1 MARTKNNKPD
11 VTFKSSKNIPFQRWY
26 PYAEGYSTDFVKALI
41 NENTFGKGYIYEPFA
56 GTGTTI
62 FASDQEGYSTY
73 YSEINPVL
81 RFLIDT
87 KIEIQSLPKE
97 KRVLLCQK
105 LAEHDD
111 IFIKCLH
118 CEKNVELK
126 KTYKQVFGDSTYF
139 PKDTFDA
146 ILRLKTYIESIN
158 DNLVKRILDIAV
170 FSCLIPISYLKKQGD
185 LRFKTA
191 KELSKD
197 TVVFKDLL
205 SQRIAIIKEDISSN
219 IALNHNHL
227 LIAEN
232 AKDIGSVFQ
241 SEGISGII
249 TSPPYLN
256 GTNYIR
262 NTKLEL
268 WYLGYLKAD
277 NDLRKYRDAIL
288 TSGINDVIL
297 SHKIPADFLDKSP
310 LLRCTL
316 NELQKDA
323 YDKRIPIMAL
333 HYFAEMY
340 QVFFGVKHL
349 LKDNAILLLD
359 LGDSIFNNIHVKTDK
374 ILIELFQNMG
384 YIFEGEDLLR
394 TRKSR
399 NGDLLSQVL
408 LKFRYIKHEK

>member
-1 MARTKNNKPD
+1 MVRAKNNKPD
-11 VTFKSSKNIPFQRWY
+11 VTFRSSKNIPFQRWY

-41 NENTFGKGYIYEPFA
+41 NENSFAEGYIYEPFA

-62 FASDQEGYSTY
+62 FASDQLGYSTF

-87 KIEIQSLPKE
+87 KIEIQTLPKE
-97 KRVLLCQK
+97 KRILLCQQ
-105 LAEHDD
+105 LSEHDD
-111 IFIKCLH
+111 IFVRSLQ
-118 CEKNVELK
+118 CEKNVKLE
-126 KTYKQVFGDSTYF
+126 KTYKLVFGSSTYF
-139 PKDTFDA
+139 PKETFDT
-146 ILRLKTYIESIN
+146 ILRLKTYIESLN
-158 DNLVKRILDIAV
+158 DDLIKRILDIAV
-170 FSCLIPISYLKKQGD
+170 FSCLIPVSYLKKQGD

-197 TVVFKDLL
+197 NVNFKELL
-205 SQRIAIIKEDISSN
+205 CQRISIIKEDICSN
-219 IALNHNHL
+219 IALEHNHL
-227 LIAEN
+227 LIVEN
-232 AKDIGSVFQ
+232 AKDVGNVSQ
-241 SEGISGII
+241 NTEISGII

-268 WYLGYLKAD
+268 WYLGYLRAD

-297 SHKIPADFLDKSP
+297 SNKIPSDFLDKSP
-310 LLRCTL
+310 LLKRTL
-316 NELQKDA
+316 DELQKDA

-340 QVFFGVKHL
+340 QVFFGVQHL

-384 YIFEGEDLLR
+384 YIFESEDLLR